1 MKKNLNTT
9 STPYNSLFPLLG
21 RGEQER
27 KVKHHIAFAARPL
40 SLGEGER
47 G

>member
-21 RGEQER
+21 RGGR
-27 KVKHHIAFAARPL
+27 
-40 SLGEGER
+40 GEELKNFQILFV
-47 G
+47 